1 MLTYQHS
8 RIGVYGDRQM
18 RPTLYTPRMIIK
30 SWKHGVCMGLGMVWG
45 LAAAGHA
52 ESQPLPATDQPSES
66 AFECESLL
74 TASKTRG
81 SLQLLRAWLQS
92 QGMHLVVQ
100 DCPFVRVAEGQM
112 AQVLDVRVEV
122 LDSDIATRYVRGP
135 LADGE
140 PVDMGDVHLGEPEPE
155 DDISPDVAF
164 NRQWLAAVMQR
175 YGWRVVPG
183 QWWAFVPAASR

>member
-1 MLTYQHS
+1 MKVSGYRRVQTS
-8 RIGVYGDRQM
+8 
-18 RPTLYTPRMIIK
+18 LYTGSMIIK
-30 SWKHGVCMGLGMVWG
+30 SWKQSVCIGLGMAWG
-45 LAAAGHA
+45 LAAAVHA
-52 ESQPLPATDQPSES
+52 ESSPLPEMTEASER

-74 TASKTRG
+74 TVSHARG
-81 SLQLLRAWLQS
+81 SLQLLKVWLHS
-92 QGMHLVVQ
+92 QGMHLVLQ
-100 DCPFVRVAEGQM
+100 GCPFVRVAEAQM
-112 AQVLDVRVEV
+112 AQVLDIRVEV
-122 LDSDIATRYVRGP
+122 LDSEIAARYVRGP